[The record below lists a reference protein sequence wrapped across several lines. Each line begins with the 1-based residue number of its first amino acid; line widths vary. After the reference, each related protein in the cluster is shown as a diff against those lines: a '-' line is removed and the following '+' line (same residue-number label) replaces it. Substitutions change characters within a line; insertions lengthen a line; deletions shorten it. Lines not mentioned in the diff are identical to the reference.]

1 MTDVAIVQHG
11 DMICLTA
18 DTICLRRDMY
28 NVRDISCEAIC
39 LHSANANKKEA
50 FDPFGGQ
57 KPHLITNYAL
67 SSFSTAALFVQRQS
81 ASLACLNSS
90 RGGKVGAIRRF

>member
-18 DTICLRRDMY
+18 DAICLRRDMY

-39 LHSANANKKEA
+39 LNSANGNKKEA
-50 FDPFGGQ
+50 FDPLGSKASF
-57 KPHLITNYAL
+57 NYEL
-67 SSFSTAALFVQRQS
+67 RIKKFLHRC
-81 ASLACLNSS
+81 SLCAETKRFACLS
-90 RGGKVGAIRRF
+90 